1 MGTVVFPHAQH
12 KFFLIADLKI
22 RAGRRYKESAENL
35 SKKSSDNLE
44 NLNKIEKDM
53 KKRDHN
59 DSTRV
64 ESPLKPASD
73 SIVIDSTNLT
83 IEQVVE
89 KIRNNLLI
97 S

>member
-1 MGTVVFPHAQH
+1 
-12 KFFLIADLKI
+12 
-22 RAGRRYKESAENL
+22 
-35 SKKSSDNLE
+35 
-44 NLNKIEKDM
+44 M
-53 KKRDHN
+53 KKRDHD

-64 ESPLKPASD
+64 ESPLKPAMD
-73 SIVIDSTNLT
+73 AIMIDSTNLT